1 MRVGKIAQTNIIS
14 VHPHDRLDKAI
25 LLMEEYHIRHLPVID
40 ARRPVGMISD
50 RDLLIAVGW
59 KLSPDRGASTMPKAY
74 NHPRQVREIMTR
86 PALYIDADATVH
98 TAARVMVRGHFHA
111 LPVLHGER
119 VLGVVTS
126 SDLLQT
132 AVREFANT
140 DALQTRVSVYMH
152 CDVVTAGPRDTIHLV
167 AGQMHDAAIRHL
179 PVVSDGVLIG
189 ILSDRD
195 IRRACGIDQMEDARA
210 ESEGRV
216 YIGATEVIDILTP
229 APVTIDHNATARDA
243 MIQLAKHRI
252 GCLPVVECNRLV
264 GLFSETD
271 ALHIIADLEHAH
283 AQQDSSQ
290 AS

>member
-1 MRVGKIAQTNIIS
+1 
-14 VHPHDRLDKAI
+14 
-25 LLMEEYHIRHLPVID
+25 
-40 ARRPVGMISD
+40 
-50 RDLLIAVGW
+50 
-59 KLSPDRGASTMPKAY
+59 
-74 NHPRQVREIMTR
+74 
-86 PALYIDADATVH
+86 
-98 TAARVMVRGHFHA
+98 
-111 LPVLHGER
+111 
-119 VLGVVTS
+119 
-126 SDLLQT
+126 
-132 AVREFANT
+132 
-140 DALQTRVSVYMH
+140 MH

-283 AQQDSSQ
+283 VR
-290 AS
+290 